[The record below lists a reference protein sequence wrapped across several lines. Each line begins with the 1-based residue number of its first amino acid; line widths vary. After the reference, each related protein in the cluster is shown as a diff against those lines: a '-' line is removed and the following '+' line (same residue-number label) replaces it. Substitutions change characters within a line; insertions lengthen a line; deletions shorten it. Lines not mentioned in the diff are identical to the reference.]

1 MSGFSKILHAL
12 ERASPLLGQSLVPE
26 LEITVNKHDHWILV
40 PTSWWWGSGALLTY
54 TLWCCS
60 TARDF
65 APTPLDDIRQ
75 TTWAIRDQDPVT
87 DVTQETASQQKST
100 ELQETTEPAT
110 DKPTRAIRFNLFQRN
125 QSPVLRA
132 KRPTFQPRDNERLYF
147 SDFYTQALQGSPP
160 DLTSLS
166 ANNSRGPSTSET
178 NPTSSNESTP
188 GGKPFDELISAESI
202 EDLVKEQVNLLTT
215 QITTPGRFRSDYST
229 VHQTYVQLAAL
240 FAVNEHYGKE
250 VRWQDEAGKYRAML
264 GKTAAGTRVGTDQA
278 YQLAVRTR
286 DDLQQILRGERPQ
299 VDVPVEPLEDW
310 SVLLYR
316 TSLMI
321 WLESLAQEQLR
332 PLVSDEQSTKTN
344 QAEVTQQAEQVAF
357 IAQLLMMPQMDGH
370 NDESYVKHAK
380 EMKDAAL
387 AIRAAYTRQD
397 YGDVGVAVNRITQS
411 CDACHEDFR

>member
-1 MSGFSKILHAL
+1 MLLPSRHGELLILK
-12 ERASPLLGQSLVPE
+12 LG
-26 LEITVNKHDHWILV
+26 IAVNKCDHSILV
-40 PTSWWWGSGALLTY
+40 PTAWWWGTGAVLTY
-54 TLWCCS
+54 AILCYS
-60 TARDF
+60 SAREVATTQHDEV
-65 APTPLDDIRQ
+65 RQ
-75 TTWAIRDQDPVT
+75 TTWSIQDQDPVA
-87 DVTQETASQQKST
+87 DGNQEMANQQESV
-100 ELQETTEPAT
+100 EPLETTEPAT

-125 QSPVLRA
+125 QSPVSRA
-132 KRPTFQPRDNERLYF
+132 KRPTFQPRDNERIYF
-147 SDFYTQALQGSPP
+147 SDFYAEALQGSPP
-160 DLTSLS
+160 DFASMA
-166 ANNSRGPSTSET
+166 ANNSRGPSTPET
-178 NPTSSNESTP
+178 NPTSSNDPTP

-240 FAVNEHYGKE
+240 FAVNEHYGKK
-250 VRWQDEAGKYRAML
+250 VRWQEEAGKYRAML

-310 SVLLYR
+310 SVLIYR

-321 WLESLAQEQLR
+321 WLEALAQEQLR
-332 PLVSDEQSTKTN
+332 PLVSDEQSTKAN
-344 QAEVTQQAEQVAF
+344 QAEVTQQAEQIAF

-387 AIRAAYTRQD
+387 AIHAAYTRQD